1 MSDTDHAALEVW
13 KATIDVQKHFNDLCL
28 RVRSIAVTVL
38 GAFLAAAGYAL
49 REHQSVTVLD
59 KTASLAG
66 LILLA
71 GLVCWT
77 AFWLMDRLWYHRLL
91 RAAVRHGRKVEQAL
105 VETIPVIGLTGT
117 IDDESPLL
125 GMRAGHRLSIFYGFV
140 AALLFVAAG
149 MALVAPTLYYVGGLA
164 VLLAIFLTEFWPQ
177 IRSRSGSD

>member
-1 MSDTDHAALEVW
+1 MSDTEHALEVW
-13 KATIDVQKHFNDLCL
+13 KVTIDVQKHFNDLCL

-49 REHQSVTVLD
+49 REHQSVTVLG
-59 KTASLAG
+59 KAASLAG

-71 GLVCWT
+71 GLICWT

-105 VETIPVIGLTGT
+105 VETVPVIGLTCT

-125 GMRAGHRLSIFYGFV
+125 GMRAGHRLSVFYGFV
-140 AALLFVAAG
+140 AVLLFVAAG
-149 MALVAPTLYYVGGLA
+149 MALEAPTLYHIGGFA
-164 VLLAIFLTEFWPQ
+164 VLLAIFVTEFWPQ
-177 IRSRSGSD
+177 SGSRGRPD